1 MICTSYSVRATNL
14 LKPPVGGRGLALSPR
29 LLVGQGSAVANNPVE
44 QQSVTAVHSQCWP
57 WTGQGSSFY
66 HVHPGMNERP
76 RLWEAPLPRAKGEG
90 GVYQPTLPFKSA
102 QQGTTHSPLAN
113 TSCLPFATSR
123 EQRRQSYSALETH
136 RKYLVGS
143 TNNHHPF
150 SVHKPSLPH
159 PGKH

>member
-1 MICTSYSVRATNL
+1 M
-14 LKPPVGGRGLALSPR
+14 
-29 LLVGQGSAVANNPVE
+29 ANNPVE
-44 QQSVTAVHSQCWP
+44 QQSVTAVHPPCWP

-76 RLWEAPLPRAKGEG
+76 RLWEAPLPRAKGEE

-113 TSCLPFATSR
+113 TSCLPFPTSR

-150 SVHKPSLPH
+150 SVHKPSLPPREALKSSLDGRAPSWKSIPIH
-159 PGKH
+159 FLHTSLSASPGCLLPPG